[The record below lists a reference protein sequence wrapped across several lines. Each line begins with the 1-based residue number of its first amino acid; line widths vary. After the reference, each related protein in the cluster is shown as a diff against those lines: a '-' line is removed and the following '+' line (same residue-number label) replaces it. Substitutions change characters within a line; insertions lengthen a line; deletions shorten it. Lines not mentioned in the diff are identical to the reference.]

1 MDEQQEQA
9 KILSDGERMR
19 RLKESS
25 DWQFAKEKLDK
36 IITIMNSIET
46 LPKGVTATTL
56 QKEIAI
62 RQKAISIIYSWIQEV
77 EGDGEQ
83 KELNSQTNQL
93 TQNDLLTHFEED

>member
-1 MDEQQEQA
+1 MEEEAQ
-9 KILSDGERMR
+9 IMLDGERMR

-25 DWQFAKEKLDK
+25 DWKFAKEKLDK
-36 IITIMNSIET
+36 MITIMNSLET
-46 LPKGVTATTL
+46 LPKNVTATTL

-83 KELNSQTNQL
+83 KQVNSQTIQKINNEL
-93 TQNDLLTHFEED
+93 VTRFGEE